1 MAGRFTVTNLVA
13 FVFLVPFAVAV
24 AQTQPTAVQS
34 GRATSQFH
42 ETYEELKPQQKQLID
57 EWYADYNKLTGDHAD
72 AKEYN
77 QFSLS
82 TRTTYEAVTHAL
94 TNTTLSDKSGKP
106 MGTALYLMESIETI
120 NGKVQRA
127 RGDLRFRMPV
137 VLKLDALPKLKDS
150 SEFYRDRDNTIYH
163 RGYPLQYR

>member
-1 MAGRFTVTNLVA
+1 MSGQFTVTNLVA

-34 GRATSQFH
+34 ASATPQFH
-42 ETYEELKPQQKQLID
+42 GTYEELKPQQKQLID

-72 AKEYN
+72 PKEYN

-82 TRTTYEAVTHAL
+82 TRTTYEAVTHPL

-106 MGTALYLMESIETI
+106 MGTALDRVESIETI
-120 NGKVQRA
+120 NGSASAGRSAVSH
-127 RGDLRFRMPV
+127 V
-137 VLKLDALPKLKDS
+137 
-150 SEFYRDRDNTIYH
+150 
-163 RGYPLQYR
+163 